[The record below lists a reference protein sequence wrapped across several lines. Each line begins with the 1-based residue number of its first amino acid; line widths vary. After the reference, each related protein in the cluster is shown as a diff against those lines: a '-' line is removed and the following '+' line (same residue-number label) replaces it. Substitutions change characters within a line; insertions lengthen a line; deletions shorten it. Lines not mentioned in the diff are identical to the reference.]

1 MSALSVAHM
10 KQAAERVQEVQGQS
24 YQKIYGG
31 LCHAFPVMVR
41 QCGLAQ
47 AIAFSLAKSE
57 DKNADR
63 KAAHGRVLE
72 DFKALTERDAAEVVD
87 LGLMEYVV
95 ATRRVL
101 SAWVYYKRFAVSI
114 LNVESSQDA
123 EEENP

>member
-1 MSALSVAHM
+1 MSAVSLRSM
-10 KQAAERVQEVQGQS
+10 KQAAERVQEVQGRSWQ
-24 YQKIYGG
+24 QIYGG

-47 AIAFSLAKSE
+47 AIAFSLAKAE

-63 KAAHGRVLE
+63 KAAHCRVLE
-72 DFKALTERDAAEVVD
+72 DFEALTGQHPAKVVE
-87 LGLMEYVV
+87 LELMDYMV

-114 LNVESSQDA
+114 LKVESGQDA
-123 EEENP
+123 EEESS